1 MFQGVEE
8 QANGGMKPSDTAE
21 ELASQSSVINYLIS
35 KRADINERDIYGQT
49 PLHYACMR
57 GNEVATRELL
67 QYSQL
72 QLEVFKI
79 VSSVCM
85 DL

>member
-1 MFQGVEE
+1 V
-8 QANGGMKPSDTAE
+8 SDTAE

-67 QYSQL
+67 TYSQSL
-72 QLEVFKI
+72 QLEV
-79 VSSVCM
+79 
-85 DL
+85 